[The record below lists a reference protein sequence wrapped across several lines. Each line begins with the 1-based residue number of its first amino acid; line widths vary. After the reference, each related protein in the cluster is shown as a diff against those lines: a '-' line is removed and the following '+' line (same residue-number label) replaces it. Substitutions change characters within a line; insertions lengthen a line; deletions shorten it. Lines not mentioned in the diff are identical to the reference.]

1 MTRAATRVALAGPCN
16 NAFCEVTHLSPTN
29 KASESNDPVATAARV
44 PVDERYRIL
53 VETVREYAIF
63 LLAPDGTVATW
74 NAGAQRIKGYRA
86 DEIVG
91 RHFSVFYPEEDVAAG
106 KCERELRTAATEGSV
121 EDEGWRVRRDGSR
134 FWANVLITAV
144 RNASGDLLG
153 FAKVTRDM
161 TERRRLEE
169 LEHARLI
176 SARIDQVRE
185 SEQTRI
191 ARELHDDLGQRV
203 TAMKMS
209 IALLEGQLG
218 DDAPARQTRAALADL
233 AGEMDGMAAAL
244 RRIASDL
251 RPPILDDLG
260 LQAALEWMAENFTRR
275 YGVQATLH
283 FDADDVAFS
292 EVAATAIFRMTQ
304 EALTNVARHAH
315 AKHAHVELVASGN
328 ECSLRIADDGVGMA
342 PDAQRKERSFGLLGV
357 RERARLLDGDVFVDT
372 SPGNGFRLAVS
383 LPLAAVGSAQ
393 DE

>member
-1 MTRAATRVALAGPCN
+1 M
-16 NAFCEVTHLSPTN
+16 SPTN
-29 KASESNDPVATAARV
+29 KASASDDPVAKAARV

-74 NAGAQRIKGYRA
+74 NPGAQRIKGYRA
-86 DEIVG
+86 EEIVG

-106 KCERELRTAATEGSV
+106 KCEHELRTAATEGSV

-144 RNASGDLLG
+144 RSPSGELLG

-176 SARIDQVRE
+176 AARIDQVRE

-191 ARELHDDLGQRV
+191 ARELHDDLGQRI

-209 IALLEGQLG
+209 LGLLEGQLG
-218 DDAPARQTRAALADL
+218 DDQHARQTRDALTDL
-233 AGEMDGMAAAL
+233 AGEMDGMAVAL

-260 LQAALEWMAENFTRR
+260 LEAALEWMAENFTRR
-275 YGVQATLH
+275 YGVHATLH
-283 FDADDVAFS
+283 FDADDVAFN

-328 ECSLRIADDGVGMA
+328 ACSLRIDDDGVGMA

-357 RERARLLDGDVFVDT
+357 RERARLLDGDVSVDT
-372 SPGNGFRLAVS
+372 APGKGFRLAVS
-383 LPLAAVGSAQ
+383 LPLAAVGPAT